1 MSKLPKDCPARVIGA
16 RARAIVHYAMPAEHW
31 EYHELT
37 GTDHGIDCSIELI
50 EENEYKNKKIEGQ
63 IKGTRNICRLK
74 DGSISFSRDIK
85 TINYGLGSST
95 AFVLFLVSVDEDT
108 VYYLPIQDYFISD
121 TSRFEQLAKNKTSMN
136 VHIPEDNIVC
146 PDDYD
151 LQQIAK
157 SVYVGGPSESLRK
170 VSE

>member
-1 MSKLPKDCPARVIGA
+1 MSKLPKDCSSRVIGA
-16 RARAIVHYAMPAEHW
+16 KARATVHYSISAEHW

-37 GTDHGIDCSIELI
+37 GSDHGTDCYIELI
-50 EENEYKNKKIEGQ
+50 EDKEYTNKKIEGQ
-63 IKGTRNICRLK
+63 IKGTRNITVLK
-74 DGSISFSRDIK
+74 NGSISFPMDVK

-95 AFVLFLVSVDEDT
+95 AFVLFLVSVDEEI

-121 TSRFEQLAKNKTSMN
+121 ISRFDQLTNNETTMN
-136 VHIPEDNIVC
+136 LHIPMDNIVSS
-146 PDDYD
+146 DDYD

-157 SVYVGGPSESLRK
+157 SLYVGGPYKTMRR